1 MIDQHPLERAPG
13 IARVLAMLML
23 LAGIVAMH
31 SAVFGTAHATA
42 AETSHAV
49 QASHVSAVAQQQTHD
64 PHPSPAGAAEATRAG
79 AYPPAHAGAVEE
91 TPASTS
97 QSAHAG
103 AVETPHIGTAEAPR
117 TGTTD
122 ATQANSATQGASDF
136 QPIDRTDAATDI
148 AQGTAPADDKHA
160 TGSGCGAAGCGEHA
174 AVHSCVFVLAAL
186 AVALTLVLLYRLTG
200 DTAATGNAA
209 TRPWRGRRE
218 RPPPWTVLSLSQLAI
233 LRI

>member
-1 MIDQHPLERAPG
+1 MIEQHRLQRAPG

-31 SAVFGTAHATA
+31 SAVFGTAHATT
-42 AETSHAV
+42 AEPSHTDATPASHAGT
-49 QASHVSAVAQQQTHD
+49 AAGQQTRSAW
-64 PHPSPAGAAEATRAG
+64 PV
-79 AYPPAHAGAVEE
+79 HAGPVEA

-97 QSAHAG
+97 QSAHDG
-103 AVETPHIGTAEAPR
+103 TVEATHTGTAEISR
-117 TGTTD
+117 TGTTE
-122 ATQANSATQGASDF
+122 ATPASSMLLGVGDF
-136 QPIDRTDAATDI
+136 QPIERTHAAADI
-148 AQGTAPADDKHA
+148 TQGTAPADDGHP

-186 AVALTLVLLYRLTG
+186 AVALTLVLLYRLAG
-200 DTAATGNAA
+200 DTAATGHAA